1 MLLIISAAAWNHL
14 KTALFRRSESRIF
27 WFDRVNVNS
36 FSSFGSSGV
45 TVNMVKMRKAVLLAN
60 MLDSSVVLVS

>member
-1 MLLIISAAAWNHL
+1 M
-14 KTALFRRSESRIF
+14 F